1 MASRSLNKVILIGNL
16 TRDPELRYTP
26 QGTPVCTF
34 GIATNRSWSTDT
46 GEKKEDAEFHTIVA
60 WNRLAEIVAEFLQK
74 GRQAYIEGRLQTR
87 EWDAPDGTKRQRTE
101 IIASEVIFLG
111 SGATGPAEPGAAAA
125 AGGDD
130 LDVPADFGLGEPSKG
145 LVADAEAP
153 IEKPAKAGK
162 KEEGS
167 PAEPGVAEG
176 DEDIPF

>member
-46 GEKKEDAEFHTIVA
+46 GEKKEETEFHTIVA
-60 WNRLAEIVAEFLQK
+60 WNRLAEIVAEYLQK

-87 EWDAPDGTKRQRTE
+87 EWEAPDGTKRQRTE

-111 SGATGPAEPGAAAA
+111 SG
-125 AGGDD
+125 GGS
-130 LDVPADFGLGEPSKG
+130 G
-145 LVADAEAP
+145 
-153 IEKPAKAGK
+153 
-162 KEEGS
+162 
-167 PAEPGVAEG
+167 
-176 DEDIPF
+176 